1 MHPSCSFTSKAADR
15 FRKAAATHPY
25 TPKHGTSADGKTQA
39 QQERSPFVYV
49 WFGGAP
55 EEDVQSFVY
64 SVQRTA
70 SSQNRQ
76 TDDAWIVRYVETC
89 LSGDALLWFSALEG
103 ETKRSWTR
111 LSEALLHNFAPPP
124 QTKGR
129 CENPSSPANPF
140 DLLLLSP
147 KPGKAGAVQVIDATD
162 QGFLGYLCKN
172 LTFAVDPHASDALLV
187 ECPASGPGVSL
198 EEPTYLRIANQDPQS
213 APAFLGL
220 TGGGTE
226 EVPKPWLLTPCSSAS
241 FRSASS
247 VVPTML
253 PLSSSTLVWKT
264 MSDGELSLAWPKDD
278 GRYIPLVIGRDP
290 SATASI
296 VLDNPNPVIDRALF
310 KDRCMDVLIAVTES
324 QLASTLPGFRR
335 VVS

>member
-1 MHPSCSFTSKAADR
+1 MIRPSDR
-15 FRKAAATHPY
+15 FWKAAATLQY
-25 TPKHGTSADGKTQA
+25 TPKPGTSADGKTQA

-70 SSQNRQ
+70 LSQNRQ

-111 LSEALLHNFAPPP
+111 LSEAFLHNFAPPP

-129 CENPSSPANPF
+129 YENPSSPANPF
-140 DLLLLSP
+140 EHLLLSP
-147 KPGKAGAVQVIDATD
+147 KPGKTGAVQVIDAAD

-187 ECPASGPGVSL
+187 ECPASGPDFSL
-198 EEPTYLRIANQDPQS
+198 EEPTYLRIAVCYISVDVESPHLSHRRPLTDPRS
-213 APAFLGL
+213 PIGTSFPRSHGRRDRRRAKALVVDTMLLRYL
-220 TGGGTE
+220 TL
-226 EVPKPWLLTPCSSAS
+226 VPQG
-241 FRSASS
+241 SS
-247 VVPTML
+247 VCFTLGHRYSLFSERIKRGADDVT
-253 PLSSSTLVWKT
+253 PLEFNTRLENNERWRAESR
-264 MSDGELSLAWPKDD
+264 LAE
-278 GRYIPLVIGRDP
+278 R
-290 SATASI
+290 
-296 VLDNPNPVIDRALF
+296 
-310 KDRCMDVLIAVTES
+310 
-324 QLASTLPGFRR
+324 
-335 VVS
+335 